1 MRHFS
6 YAAIKTPISVV
17 TLGLQHSNWSD
28 KKTRRNRN
36 GEVSE
41 EFESSGKTRR
51 NVPDT
56 PPLVRLRETA
66 RVQTTEKERR
76 RRLKKKKKG
85 GVYGFANFTS
95 ACVCVWEIKK
105 GLKNSKI
112 IIKHI
117 KLGGYKKLIEH
128 K

>member
-1 MRHFS
+1 M
-6 YAAIKTPISVV
+6 
-17 TLGLQHSNWSD
+17 
-28 KKTRRNRN
+28 
-36 GEVSE
+36 
-41 EFESSGKTRR
+41 R

-56 PPLVRLRETA
+56 PPPVRLSETT

-76 RRLKKKKKG
+76 RRRLKKKKG

-105 GLKNSKI
+105 SLKNSKI
-112 IIKHI
+112 IRKHI
-117 KLGGYKKLIEH
+117 ILGGYKKIIEH